1 MTPEYL
7 VAFRPT
13 SQTRGKELSLFM
25 ERTDL
30 EQWKAKEVARLLAL
44 VETERRY
51 YQEMVAMLPVA
62 LVVLSADRH
71 VSSANRAF
79 RQTLGLSSNEL
90 RGKTIDQILP
100 SERLIEKIRDVHTT
114 GASQTAFPLEHNGR
128 QFSLAIVPIRNWDDE
143 SEVETLLMLQEAGGG
158 KAPAPAVEPVSL
170 AAAEHLG
177 EIPAIVWEAD
187 AAPLGFRF
195 VRGDAEP
202 LLGFPVA
209 HWTGTPKFFEERIHP
224 QDRAAALDLYRA
236 AIASGSGDASAE
248 YRAVTAAGGTVWVRE
263 SIRVNGGTVTGVM
276 TSMERRKQLEDQLL
290 RSGRT
295 EALHGVA
302 SRLAHDLNNPL
313 MIVTGYA
320 EEMKNTLPEDDPMRG
335 DVDQILTATD
345 RISGITAQLL
355 NFTRRQAHPASPV
368 NVSQLLSQMEEKI
381 AHAAGEGCAAHIT
394 TGDVVWALADE
405 AQLEEIVPALISHD
419 REDARERS
427 HIAIGCEVDTIAEHL
442 PGTTLAPGTYARLAI
457 HDDGRGL
464 DRASRDAVF
473 EGFLSKQG
481 EKSAGP
487 ALARAYAI
495 VREWGGDIAFFSE
508 PFRGSTFLVYLP
520 HSAAPVE
527 TLTPVAEA
535 TPEPVVEP
543 PVEIVRETILL
554 VEDEAGIRALVR
566 KILRREHYNV
576 LEAGSAEE
584 AMAMAASAPGRI
596 DLLVTDVRLPSASGR
611 DLAELV
617 RETRHDLKVLYISG
631 YTDDDAVRAGAIPP
645 GSKFLQKPFT
655 LGALV
660 GKVKESLDG

>member
-1 MTPEYL
+1 
-7 VAFRPT
+7 
-13 SQTRGKELSLFM
+13 M

-30 EQWKAKEVARLLAL
+30 EQWKAREVARLLAL

-79 RQTLGLSSNEL
+79 RQTLGLRSNDL

-100 SERLIEKIRDVHTT
+100 SERLIEKIRDVHAT
-114 GASQTAFPLEHNGR
+114 GASQTAFPLEHEGR
-128 QFSLAIVPIRNWDDE
+128 QFSVAVVPIRNWDDE
-143 SEVETLLMLQEAGGG
+143 SEIETLLMLQEAGGVN
-158 KAPAPAVEPVSL
+158 APAPAAKPPEPPHEPL
-170 AAAEHLG
+170 L
-177 EIPAIVWEAD
+177 EIPAILWEAD
-187 AAPLGFRF
+187 AATLEFRS

-209 HWTGTPKFFEERIHP
+209 HWTSTPKFFEERVHP
-224 QDRAAALDLYRA
+224 EDRGAALAFYRA
-236 AIASGSGDASAE
+236 VIAGGSGDASAE
-248 YRAVTAAGGTVWVRE
+248 YRAVAASGRTVWMRE
-263 SIRVNGGTVTGVM
+263 TIRIRSGSLTGVM
-276 TSMERRKQLEDQLL
+276 TSIERRKQLEDQLL

-295 EALHGVA
+295 EALHSVA

-320 EEMKNTLPEDDPMRG
+320 EELKNTLREDDPMRG
-335 DVDQILTATD
+335 DVDQILTAAD
-345 RISGITAQLL
+345 RISGITTQLL
-355 NFTRRQAHPASPV
+355 RFTHRQAHPALPV
-368 NVSQLLSQMEEKI
+368 NLSQLLSQMEEKI
-381 AHAAGEGCAAHIT
+381 AHAAGEGCAAHVNAGET
-394 TGDVVWALADE
+394 VWALADQV
-405 AQLEEIVPALISHD
+405 QLEEIVLAMVSHD

-427 HIAIGCEVDTIAEHL
+427 HITIGYEIDTIAEHL
-442 PGTTLAPGTYARLAI
+442 PGTTLAPGTYARLTI
-457 HDDGRGL
+457 HDDGRGW
-464 DRASRDAVF
+464 DRANRDAVF
-473 EGFLSKQG
+473 EAFLSKPG

-508 PFRGSTFLVYLP
+508 PFRGSTFMVYLP
-520 HSAAPVE
+520 HCATTVE
-527 TLTPVAEA
+527 TPVPVAE
-535 TPEPVVEP
+535 PVVETPVPEP

-566 KILRREHYNV
+566 KILRREQYNV

-584 AMAMAASAPGRI
+584 ALAMAAAAPGRI
-596 DLLVTDVRLPSASGR
+596 DLLVTDVMLASASGR
-611 DLAELV
+611 ELAERI
-617 RETRHDLKVLYISG
+617 RESRQDLKVLYISG
-631 YTDDDAVRAGAIPP
+631 YTDDDAVRTGAIPP

-660 GKVKESLDG
+660 GKVKEALVASDDV

>member
-1 MTPEYL
+1 
-7 VAFRPT
+7 
-13 SQTRGKELSLFM
+13 M

-79 RQTLGLSSNEL
+79 RQTLRLSSNEL

-100 SERLIEKIRDVHTT
+100 SERLIEKIRDVHLT
-114 GASQTAFPLEHNGR
+114 GVSQTAFPLEHEGKH
-128 QFSLAIVPIRNWDDE
+128 FSLSIVPIRNWDDE
-143 SEVETLLMLQEAGGG
+143 SEVETLVMLQEAG
-158 KAPAPAVEPVSL
+158 AVPVSAPAVATLPQPEP
-170 AAAEHLG
+170 LG
-177 EIPAIVWEAD
+177 EVPAIVWEAD
-187 AAPLGFRF
+187 ASTLEFRS
-195 VRGDAEP
+195 VRGDAEA

-224 QDRAAALDLYRA
+224 QDRAATLDFYHS
-236 AIASGSGDASAE
+236 AITHGSGDASAE
-248 YRAVTAAGGTVWVRE
+248 YRAVTASGGTLWMRE
-263 SIRVNGGTVTGVM
+263 SIRVNGGALTGVM
-276 TSMERRKQLEDQLL
+276 TSIERRKQLEDQLL

-295 EALHGVA
+295 EALHTVA

-320 EEMKNTLPEDDPMRG
+320 EEMKNTLREDDPMRD
-335 DVDQILTATD
+335 DVDQILTAAN
-345 RISGITAQLL
+345 RISGITTQLL
-355 NFTRRQAHPASPV
+355 RFTHSQAHPAAPV
-368 NVSQLLSQMEEKI
+368 NVSQWLSRMEEKI
-381 AHAAGEGCAAHIT
+381 AHAAGEGCAAHVT
-394 TGDVVWALADE
+394 PGDAVWALADE
-405 AQLEEIVPALISHD
+405 VQLEEIVLALVSHD

-427 HIAIGCEVDTIAEHL
+427 HIAIGCETDTIAEHL
-442 PGTTLAPGTYARLAI
+442 PGTTLAPGTYTRLAI

-464 DRASRDAVF
+464 DRANGDAVF

-508 PFRGSTFLVYLP
+508 PFRGSTFLIYLP
-520 HSAAPVE
+520 HYAAPPVE
-527 TLTPVAEA
+527 TPAPVVEA
-535 TPEPVVEP
+535 APEPVVET
-543 PVEIVRETILL
+543 PVAEVPAEIVRETILL

-566 KILRREHYNV
+566 KILRREHYSV

-584 AMAMAASAPGRI
+584 AMSMAAAAPGKI

-611 DLAELV
+611 DLAEKI

-631 YTDDDAVRAGAIPP
+631 YTDDDAVRSGAIPP

-660 GKVKESLDG
+660 GKVKESLAG

>member
-1 MTPEYL
+1 
-7 VAFRPT
+7 
-13 SQTRGKELSLFM
+13 M

-62 LVVLSADRH
+62 LVVLSADRQI
-71 VSSANRAF
+71 SSANRAF
-79 RQTLGLSSNEL
+79 RQTMGLRSSDL
-90 RGKTIDQILP
+90 RGKTIEQILP

-114 GASQTAFPLEHNGR
+114 GVSQSAFSLEHDGR
-128 QFSLAIVPIRNWDDE
+128 QFSVAIVPIRNWDDE
-143 SEVETLLMLQEAGGG
+143 SEIETMLVLQQGGAIG
-158 KAPAPAVEPVSL
+158 ISEPAPRPVVEP
-170 AAAEHLG
+170 LG

-187 AAPLGFRF
+187 GVTLAFRS

-202 LLGFPVA
+202 LLGFPAA
-209 HWTGTPKFFEERIHP
+209 HWTDTAKFFEDRIHP
-224 QDRAAALDLYRA
+224 QDRAAVLELYHA
-236 AIASGSGDASAE
+236 AIEGSGDVSAE
-248 YRAVTAAGGTVWVRE
+248 YRAVTAGGGTIWVRE
-263 SIRVNGGTVTGVM
+263 SIRVKGGAMTGVL

-295 EALHGVA
+295 EALHGIA

-313 MIVTGYA
+313 MIVTGYT

-335 DVDQILTATD
+335 DVDQILTATG

-355 NFTRRQAHPASPV
+355 NYTRRQAHPTSPV
-368 NVSQLLSQMEEKI
+368 DVSQLLARMEEKI
-381 AHAAGEGCAAHIT
+381 AQAAGEGCLAHVT
-394 TGDVVWALADE
+394 AGEGVWAMADE
-405 AQLEEIVPALISHD
+405 GQLEEIILALISHD

-442 PGTTLAPGTYARLAI
+442 PGSTLTPGSYARLTI

-464 DRASRDAVF
+464 DSANRDAVF
-473 EGFLSKQG
+473 EGFLSKPE
-481 EKSAGP
+481 EKTAGP
-487 ALARAYAI
+487 SLARAYAM
-495 VREWGGDIAFFSE
+495 VREWGGDISFFSE

-520 HSAAPVE
+520 H
-527 TLTPVAEA
+527 AEA
-535 TPEPVVEP
+535 PCAPAAEPVVETAVP
-543 PVEIVRETILL
+543 EPAVEIVRETILL

-566 KILRREHYNV
+566 KILRREHYSV

-584 AMAMAASAPGRI
+584 ALAMAAAAPGRI
-596 DLLVTDVRLPSASGR
+596 DLLVTDVRLPAASGR
-611 DLAELV
+611 ELAEKL
-617 RETRHDLKVLYISG
+617 RESRPELKVLYISG
-631 YTDDDAVRAGAIPP
+631 YTDDDAARTGAIPP

-660 GKVKESLDG
+660 GKVKESLEG

>member
-1 MTPEYL
+1 
-7 VAFRPT
+7 
-13 SQTRGKELSLFM
+13 M

-30 EQWKAKEVARLLAL
+30 EQWKAREVARLLAL

-62 LVVLSADRH
+62 LVVISADRH
-71 VSSANRAF
+71 VASANRAF
-79 RQTLGLSSNEL
+79 RHALGMSSNDL

-114 GASQTAFPLEHNGR
+114 GASQIAFPLEHEGR
-128 QFSLAIVPIRNWDDE
+128 QFSVAIVPIRNWDDE
-143 SEVETLLMLQEAGGG
+143 SEIETLLMLQEAGGVR
-158 KAPAPAVEPVSL
+158 APAPATGPVEPLS
-170 AAAEHLG
+170 

-187 AAPLGFRF
+187 AATLEFRS
-195 VRGDAEP
+195 VRGDAEAM
-202 LLGFPVA
+202 LGFPVS

-224 QDRAAALDLYRA
+224 QDRAAALEFYHA
-236 AIASGSGDASAE
+236 AIAEGSGDASAE
-248 YRAVTAAGGTVWVRE
+248 YRAVAASGGTVWMRE
-263 SIRVNGGTVTGVM
+263 TIRVKSGALTGVM
-276 TSMERRKQLEDQLL
+276 TSIERRKQLEDQLL

-295 EALHGVA
+295 EALHAVA

-320 EEMKNTLPEDDPMRG
+320 EEMRNMLREDDPMRD
-335 DVDQILTATD
+335 DVDQILTAAD
-345 RISGITAQLL
+345 RISGITTQLL
-355 NFTRRQAHPASPV
+355 RFTHRQAHPASPV
-368 NVSQLLSQMEEKI
+368 NVSQVLSQMEEKI
-381 AHAAGEGCAAHIT
+381 AHAAGEGCAAYVSSA
-394 TGDVVWALADE
+394 GEAVWALADQT
-405 AQLEEIVPALISHD
+405 QLEEIILALISHD

-427 HIAIGCEVDTIAEHL
+427 HIAIGCETDTITEHL
-442 PGTTLAPGTYARLAI
+442 PGTMLAPGTYARLTI

-464 DRASRDAVF
+464 DRAGGDAVF
-473 EGFLSKQG
+473 EGFLSKPR

-487 ALARAYAI
+487 ALASAYAI

-520 HSAAPVE
+520 YYAAPAEIVAPAAE
-527 TLTPVAEA
+527 PVAE
-535 TPEPVVEP
+535 TPVPEPA
-543 PVEIVRETILL
+543 VEIVRETILL

-566 KILRREHYNV
+566 KILRREQYNV

-584 AMAMAASAPGRI
+584 ALAIASSAPGRI
-596 DLLVTDVRLPSASGR
+596 DLLITDVMLMSASGR
-611 DLAELV
+611 ELAERI
-617 RETRHDLKVLYISG
+617 RETRQDLKVLYISG

-660 GKVKESLDG
+660 GKVKESLAAS

>member
-1 MTPEYL
+1 
-7 VAFRPT
+7 
-13 SQTRGKELSLFM
+13 M

-30 EQWKAKEVARLLAL
+30 EQWKAREVARLLAL

-79 RQTLGLSSNEL
+79 RQTLGMSSNDL

-100 SERLIEKIRDVHTT
+100 SERLIEKIRDAHIT
-114 GASQTAFPLEHNGR
+114 GASQTTIPLEHDGR
-128 QFSLAIVPIRNWDDE
+128 QFTVAIVPIRNWDDE
-143 SEVETLLMLQEAGGG
+143 SEIETLLMLQEPSGV
-158 KAPAPAVEPVSL
+158 KAPVPQPIVELAAQPIVELAAQPVVEPLV
-170 AAAEHLG
+170 

-187 AAPLGFRF
+187 AATLEFRS

-224 QDRAAALDLYRA
+224 QDRAATLEFYHA
-236 AIASGSGDASAE
+236 AIAGGSGDASAE
-248 YRAVTAAGGTVWVRE
+248 YRAVAASGGTVWMRE
-263 SIRVNGGTVTGVM
+263 TIRVKGGALTGVM
-276 TSMERRKQLEDQLL
+276 TSIERRKQLEDQLL
-290 RSGRT
+290 RAGRT
-295 EALHGVA
+295 EALHVAA

-320 EEMKNTLPEDDPMRG
+320 EEMKNSLREEDPMRA
-335 DVDQILTATD
+335 DVDQILTAAD
-345 RISGITAQLL
+345 RISAITTQLL
-355 NFTRRQAHPASPV
+355 RFTHRQAHPASPV
-368 NVSQLLSQMEEKI
+368 NVSQLLSQMEESI
-381 AHAAGEGCAAHIT
+381 AQAAGEGCAAH
-394 TGDVVWALADE
+394 VNPSEAVWALADQ
-405 AQLEEIVPALISHD
+405 AQLEEIILALISRD

-427 HIAIGCEVDTIAEHL
+427 HITIGSEIDTLAEHL
-442 PGTTLAPGTYARLAI
+442 PGTTLAPGTYARLTI

-464 DRASRDAVF
+464 DGANRDAVF
-473 EGFLSKQG
+473 EGFLTKQF
-481 EKSAGP
+481 EKNAGP

-520 HSAAPVE
+520 YCAAPGE
-527 TLTPVAEA
+527 TPVPAA
-535 TPEPVVEP
+535 EPVVETP
-543 PVEIVRETILL
+543 VPEAPVEIVHETILL

-566 KILRREHYNV
+566 KILRREQYNV
-576 LEAGSAEE
+576 LEAGSAQEAL
-584 AMAMAASAPGRI
+584 AMASSQAAQI
-596 DLLVTDVRLPSASGR
+596 DLLITDVMLASASGR
-611 DLAELV
+611 ALAESI
-617 RETRHDLKVLYISG
+617 RETRPDLKVLYISG
-631 YTDDDAVRAGAIPP
+631 YTDDDAVRSGAIPP

-660 GKVKESLDG
+660 GKVKEALAAS